1 VLFYSSPTPEKA
13 KSKKRK
19 QAPADDS
26 KAVPQESAA
35 ALEAADAHEQV
46 DTDDAFHAAAGSL
59 FRDWLTQHK
68 AQLAEEEQVSPY
80 NPSTLSRTLLPRKV
94 IISKALPSSLLS
106 CKQEMLQTGKDRRC
120 GQCCSSRS
128 IPRPSVS
135 AQGAVGRGRGGM
147 HSSYSPTWPIA
158 CPDHLQ
164 LLQD

>member
-35 ALEAADAHEQV
+35 ALEAADAHGQV

-80 NPSTLSRTLLPRKV
+80 NPIPNITASQGHHLKSAAEQSAELQAGDATDRQRQTLRS
-94 IISKALPSSLLS
+94 
-106 CKQEMLQTGKDRRC
+106 MLQQQIYSQTVCLSTRR
-120 GQCCSSRS
+120 SWSRKRRHALK
-128 IPRPSVS
+128 PF
-135 AQGAVGRGRGGM
+135 
-147 HSSYSPTWPIA
+147 SYLAYCLS
-158 CPDHLQ
+158 
-164 LLQD
+164 